1 MKIAQFI
8 ENGCIRLGAIQ
19 ADGMTPLVFA
29 GDMIDFISGDRATY
43 TLNGKTYALDQVNLA
58 PPVTCPDKII
68 GIGLNY
74 RDHAEEQNAKI
85 PDEPKIFAKFHT
97 TLIGNNDMI
106 VWERSVTD
114 QVDFEAELAV
124 VIGKTVRN
132 CPESEALNKVF
143 GYTCANDVSARD
155 IQIAKAQLVRGKSLD
170 TFCPLGP
177 WIVTADEIP
186 DPGALAV
193 RCRLN
198 GELMQDGNTRQ
209 LIFSVPNLISFL
221 SRSFTLV
228 PGDII
233 LTGTPKGVGVFRK
246 PPVFLK
252 DGDEVAVEVEGIGRL
267 VNTCRTA

>member
-8 ENGCIRLGAIQ
+8 HDGRPGLGLVEEGGLA
-19 ADGMTPLVFA
+19 PLDFA
-29 GDMIDFISGDRATY
+29 GDMLDFIAGDRTAV
-43 TLNGKTYALDQVNLA
+43 LNPGRPISLGQTRLA
-58 PPVTCPDKII
+58 PPVTRPGKII

-85 PDEPKIFAKFHT
+85 PAEPRLFAKFAT
-97 TLIGNNDMI
+97 ALIGPGDPI
-106 VWERSVTD
+106 VWDPAVTG

-124 VIGKTVRN
+124 VIGRAVKN
-132 CPESEALNKVF
+132 CPEDQALAAVF

-155 IQIAKAQLVRGKSLD
+155 IQLATGELVRGKSLD

-186 DPGALAV
+186 EPGTLTV

-198 GELMQDGNTRQ
+198 GALMQEGTTAM
-209 LIFSVPNLISFL
+209 LIFGIPALVAFL
-221 SRSFTLV
+221 SRSFTLL

-233 LTGTPKGVGVFRK
+233 LTGTPKGVGVFRN

>member
-1 MKIAQFI
+1 MKVAQFY
-8 ENGCIRLGAIQ
+8 ENGRIRLGLIRD
-19 ADGMTPLVFA
+19 DGMTPLDFV
-29 GDMIDFISGDRATY
+29 GDMIDFIGGDRAVNTRS
-43 TLNGKTYALDQVNLA
+43 GKPLPLDRVRLA
-58 PPVTCPDKII
+58 PPVTRPAKII

-85 PDEPKIFAKFHT
+85 PLEPRIFAKFST
-97 TLIGNNDMI
+97 TLIGHNDPI
-106 VWERSVTD
+106 TWERSVTD
-114 QVDFEAELAV
+114 QVDYEAELAV
-124 VIGKTVRN
+124 VIGKTVKN
-132 CPESEALNKVF
+132 CPESEALKAVF

-155 IQIAKAQLVRGKSLD
+155 IQLTRAELVRGKSPD

-186 DPGALAV
+186 DPGALKIQ
-193 RCRLN
+193 CRLN
-198 GELMQDGNTRQ
+198 GTLMQDGNTGN

-221 SRSFTLV
+221 SRSITLV

-252 DGDEVAVEVEGIGRL
+252 KGDEVIVEIEGIGRL
-267 VNTCRTA
+267 ANTCRTA